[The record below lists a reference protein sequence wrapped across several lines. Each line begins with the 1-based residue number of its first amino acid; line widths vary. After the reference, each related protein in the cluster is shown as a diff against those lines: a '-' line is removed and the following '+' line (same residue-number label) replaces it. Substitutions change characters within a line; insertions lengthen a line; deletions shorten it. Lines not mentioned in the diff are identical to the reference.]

1 MNELC
6 PCGSEI
12 IYENCCG
19 NYIEKNQAAPNPEAL
34 MRSRYSA
41 YFLGKVDYIE
51 KTMKGE
57 PLRLFNPTDVA
68 KWLIDV
74 KWQGLK
80 VIQQRLKSEKLGFV
94 SFEARY
100 LYQGKPE
107 SICEKSE
114 FHKIDDRWF
123 YVGGKSLNPNTKW

>member
-6 PCGSEI
+6 PCGLNKP
-12 IYENCCG
+12 YENCCG
-19 NYIEKNQAAPNPEAL
+19 LYIENDIPAPTPEAL

-41 YFLGKVDYIE
+41 YVFAKVAYIAQ
-51 KTMKGE
+51 TMKDE
-57 PLRLFNPTDVA
+57 PLRQFKPEDVV
-68 KWLIDV
+68 KWLADV

-80 VIQQRLKSEKLGFV
+80 VIQQRVKSDKLGFV
-94 SFEARY
+94 SFEAKY
-100 LYQGKPE
+100 LYQGNQE

-114 FHKIDDRWF
+114 FHKIGDRWF

>member
-6 PCGSEI
+6 PCGLPKS
-12 IYENCCG
+12 YENCCG
-19 NYIEKNQAAPNPEAL
+19 QYIESDIPAPTPEAL

-41 YFLGKVDYIE
+41 YVFANVAYIAQ
-51 KTMKGE
+51 TMKGE
-57 PLRLFNPTDVA
+57 PLRQFKPEDVA
-68 KWLIDV
+68 KWLADV

-80 VIQQRLKSEKLGFV
+80 VIQERVKSDKLGFV

-100 LYQGKPE
+100 LYQGVPE

-114 FHKIDDRWF
+114 FHKIDNKWF